1 MRTTETV
8 AKIIPINNV
17 KAVMADTAGEEAE
30 SRTVD
35 PLLAEIHKRIEDAF
49 DVFDHEMN
57 KTVDVRFAAAS
68 MLAIVLL

>member
-1 MRTTETV
+1 MRTTEIV
-8 AKIIPINNV
+8 AKIPANN
-17 KAVMADTAGEEAE
+17 VMADTAGEEAE

-57 KTVDVRFAAAS
+57 KTVDVRFAA
-68 MLAIVLL
+68 MQHVGPMVIVLL

>member
-1 MRTTETV
+1 
-8 AKIIPINNV
+8 
-17 KAVMADTAGEEAE
+17 MADTAGEEAE

-57 KTVDVRFAAAS
+57 KTVDVRFAA
-68 MLAIVLL
+68 MQHVGPMVIVLL

>member
-1 MRTTETV
+1 MRTTEIV
-8 AKIIPINNV
+8 AKIPANN
-17 KAVMADTAGEEAE
+17 VMADTAGEEAE

-57 KTVDVRFAAAS
+57 KTVDVRFAA
-68 MLAIVLL
+68 MQHVGPMVMVLL